1 MMKKLL
7 GIVVLG
13 LFWNN
18 VGFADNHHS
27 FLTCE
32 NNIELEV
39 DLKKNKVFVNGH
51 VFEIG
56 EKDDLYIYA
65 KKKSGTAVNYTLNI
79 NRYTGRLNYWERGK
93 GTKQYNCE
101 ILEKKF

>member
-1 MMKKLL
+1 MKIIFRIL
-7 GIVVLG
+7 VLF
-13 LFWNN
+13 LFFCGNAY
-18 VGFADNHHS
+18 ADNHHS
-27 FLTCE
+27 FLLCE
-32 NNIELEV
+32 NNVELEI

-56 EKDDLYIYA
+56 EKDDLLIYA
-65 KKKSGTAVNYTLNI
+65 KKKSGTTVNYTLNI

>member
-7 GIVVLG
+7 VIVFLG
-13 LFWNN
+13 LFFNN
-18 VGFADNHHS
+18 AANADNHHS
-27 FLTCE
+27 FLLCE
-32 NNIELEV
+32 NNVELEI

-51 VFEIG
+51 AFEIG
-56 EKDDLYIYA
+56 EKDDLLIYA
-65 KKKSGTAVNYTLNI
+65 KKKTGTTIDYTLNI

-101 ILEKKF
+101 IIKKKF

>member
-1 MMKKLL
+1 MNKLL

-13 LFWNN
+13 LFWCN

-27 FLTCE
+27 FLLCE
-32 NNIELEV
+32 NNIELEI

-56 EKDDLYIYA
+56 EKDDLLIYA
-65 KKKSGTAVNYTLNI
+65 KKKSGTAVNYKLNI
-79 NRYTGRLNYWERGK
+79 KSNDK
-93 GTKQYNCE
+93 KCQYY
-101 ILEKKF
+101 